1 MAHSGEVWVEASRGG
16 LQTLTQFK
24 TKVFLPYQTIF
35 DDPHSFGFAVIGK
48 KLCYK
53 QTSHSSVL
61 KIVKP
66 CAVCLVLD
74 RVGGGRGAGGRGF
87 ITKFSVR
94 GGSAPFI
101 DKWYPFHIPSLDNF
115 RKQIEFRKADRT
127 R

>member
-1 MAHSGEVWVEASRGG
+1 MGHSGEVWVEASRGG
-16 LQTLTQFK
+16 LQALTQFK
-24 TKVFLPYQTIF
+24 TKVSLPFLRQETIF
-35 DDPHSFGFAVIGK
+35 DDPHSFGFALMGK

-66 CAVCLVLD
+66 CAVRLVLD
-74 RVGGGRGAGGRGF
+74 RVGGGRGF
-87 ITKFSVR
+87 ITKFSIR

-101 DKWYPFHIPSLDNF
+101 NKWYPFHIPSLDNF
-115 RKQIEFRKADRT
+115 RRQIEFCKADRT